1 MSYAPLPSQTICN
14 LRRNS
19 ISQRVMR
26 KPHDLTF
33 TQTIHTNPNPT
44 RKLIM
49 GQINTTFFKPISVLG
64 MGPESEIWDKW
75 KISCLEAQEPP
86 RLKLSNV
93 ATWDLTIEDVVGSGQ
108 SSELGEVCNGS

>member
-1 MSYAPLPSQTICN
+1 
-14 LRRNS
+14 
-19 ISQRVMR
+19 MR

-49 GQINTTFFKPISVLG
+49 GQINTIFFKPIKELG
-64 MGPESEIWDKW
+64 MGPESEFWDKL
-75 KISCLEAQEPP
+75 KVSYLEAQEPP
-86 RLKLSNV
+86 RPKLSDV
-93 ATWDLTIEDVVGSGQ
+93 ATWDLTIEDVVQSVE